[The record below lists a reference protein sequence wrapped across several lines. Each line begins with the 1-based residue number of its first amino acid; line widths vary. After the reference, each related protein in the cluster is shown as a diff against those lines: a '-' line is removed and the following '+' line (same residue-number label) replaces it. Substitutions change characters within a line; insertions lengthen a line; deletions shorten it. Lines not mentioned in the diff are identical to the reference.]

1 MFRVSMIGSWWFSK
15 ITCFSGG
22 FSTLCFSFVGQLLG
36 LEVYQTACVFPVFKD
51 MHNGIGRPLALIAGV
66 VAAGAARP
74 AVFQRPR
81 RGDLLLCE
89 HTGYLGRT
97 VPGKA
102 EAVYLL

>member
-1 MFRVSMIGSWWFSK
+1 MN
-15 ITCFSGG
+15 
-22 FSTLCFSFVGQLLG
+22 
-36 LEVYQTACVFPVFKD
+36 
-51 MHNGIGRPLALIAGV
+51 HGIGRPLALIAGV

-81 RGDLLLCE
+81 RGDLLLGQ

-102 EAVYLL
+102 KAVNLPYHRGGFLAVSYTHLDVYKRQLLYGE